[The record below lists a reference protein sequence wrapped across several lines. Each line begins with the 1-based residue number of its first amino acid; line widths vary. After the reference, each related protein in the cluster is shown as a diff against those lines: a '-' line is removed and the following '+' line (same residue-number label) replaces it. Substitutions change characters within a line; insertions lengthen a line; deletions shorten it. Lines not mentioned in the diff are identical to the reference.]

1 MEVIVLSGGFDPVHD
16 GHISMFREAAQKYDH
31 VIVGLNSDDWL
42 TRKKGRAFMPYDVR
56 KSVLQSIKWIDE
68 VVGFNDDYDNA
79 CDVLE
84 YAISAH
90 TNVTFGNGGD
100 RAEGNFP
107 ELEFCKQNDIAVDDT
122 LGGATKINSS
132 SDILAQWTWQL
143 TKRDWGLWKVL
154 ADYKTVKVK
163 ELVVNPKSE
172 LSWQSHE
179 HRNEIWFVR
188 QGTATIYY
196 SSDNEGKEVFVTT
209 KRANQSFDIPVQ
221 KWHQL
226 VNETEE
232 LLSIIEI
239 QYGFECVESDIL
251 RGSRPPG
258 NYLPSY

>member
-56 KSVLQSIKWIDE
+56 KSVLQSIKYVDE
-68 VVGFNDDYDNA
+68 VVGFNDDDDTC

-84 YAISAH
+84 YAISTHA
-90 TNVTFGNGGD
+90 NVSFGNGGD

-107 ELEFCKQNDIAVDDT
+107 ELDYCIKNDIQIDDT
-122 LGGATKINSS
+122 LGGSSKINSS
-132 SDILAQWTWQL
+132 SEILAQWTWQL
-143 TKRDWGLWKVL
+143 TKRDWGIWKVL

-163 ELVVNPKSE
+163 ELVVNPHSE

-179 HRNEIWFVR
+179 NRNELWFIR

-196 SSDNEGKEVFVTT
+196 SSDDEGKDVFVTT
-209 KRANQSFDIPVQ
+209 KKPTQTMSIPQ
-221 KWHQL
+221 RKWHQL
-226 VNETEE
+226 VNETDE
-232 LLSIIEI
+232 LVSVIEI
-239 QYGFECVESDIL
+239 QFGTDCSESDIL
-251 RGSRPPG
+251 RAVRPAG
-258 NYLPSY
+258 DYLPS